1 MALKKTFTYKRGSQ
15 SNTRIEGILPI
26 NSERIKAL
34 EAAYLTKL
42 HRPHKKVI
50 PSSNKVNLE
59 DTYNQ
64 IINEHSHNIS
74 QRIGNN
80 TQS

>member
-1 MALKKTFTYKRGSQ
+1 MATKKTFNFRRGSQ
-15 SNTRIEGILPI
+15 SNTRIDGILPI
-26 NSERIKAL
+26 NSDRIKAL

-42 HRPHKKVI
+42 HRPHKKVT

-64 IINEHSHNIS
+64 MINEHSHNIS
-74 QRIGNN
+74 QRIGHN
-80 TQS
+80 THS

>member
-1 MALKKTFTYKRGSQ
+1 MATKKTFTFRRGSQ
-15 SNTRIEGILPI
+15 SNTRIDGILPI
-26 NSERIKAL
+26 NSDRIKAL

-42 HRPHKKVI
+42 HRPHKKVT

-59 DTYNQ
+59 DSYNQ

-74 QRIGNN
+74 QRIGLN